1 MFKPLERPGGGTGC
15 KSSGFGWKRTRNVL
29 DSMGVPPASVSVVSQ
44 QDDTRLREELNYQLC
59 KALLLFKDEC
69 FAHEN
74 GVGFVLREKLA
85 GERHAV
91 GRAHFVTEPGDLW

>member
-1 MFKPLERPGGGTGC
+1 MGGSPMVEKDTTAG
-15 KSSGFGWKRTRNVL
+15 SPITRCDPTQAMKGALVHLPN
-29 DSMGVPPASVSVVSQ
+29 S
-44 QDDTRLREELNYQLC
+44 
-59 KALLLFKDEC
+59 LLLFKGEC

-91 GRAHFVTEPGDLW
+91 GRAQIVLVSGDLW